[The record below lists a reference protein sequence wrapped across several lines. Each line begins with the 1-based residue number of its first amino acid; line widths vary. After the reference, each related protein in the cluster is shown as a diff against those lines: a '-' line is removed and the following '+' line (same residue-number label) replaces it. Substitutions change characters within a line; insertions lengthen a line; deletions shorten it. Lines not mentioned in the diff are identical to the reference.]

1 MCKVNAQ
8 LQKKIAQAFSN
19 DSEELQVFRRFC
31 QRLDILF
38 AKNYSKMGYFLVK
51 LDSTNKKIQ

>member
-1 MCKVNAQ
+1 MCKVNPQ

-31 QRLDILF
+31 QRLKTFSLQRTIVRWGIRNEF
-38 AKNYSKMGYFLVK
+38 SCKTRY
-51 LDSTNKKIQ
+51 

>member
-38 AKNYSKMGYFLVK
+38 AKETILRWDIRNEFSCKFR
-51 LDSTNKKIQ
+51 

>member
-8 LQKKIAQAFSN
+8 LQKKIPQAFSN

-38 AKNYSKMGYFLVK
+38 AKNYSKMGGIKNEFSCK
-51 LDSTNKKIQ
+51 TR